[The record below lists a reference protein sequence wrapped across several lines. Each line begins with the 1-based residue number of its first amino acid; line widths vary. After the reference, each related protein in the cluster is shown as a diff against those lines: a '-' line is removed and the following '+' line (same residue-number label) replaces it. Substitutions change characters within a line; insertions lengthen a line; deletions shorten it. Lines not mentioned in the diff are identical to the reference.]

1 MIHNIQLLARLRTMK
16 IILLVLCCTV
26 VHSFDID
33 NAVTDRPSVYCGI
46 DNIIVEINTEK
57 PFRGRLYVQ
66 GEAENEQC
74 LQTAKDG
81 SSNQAKFD
89 LPIGACNMRRQRTM
103 HPRGVSFSFTLVVS
117 FHHYFVTGMDRAF
130 HVRCFFLESVKNL
143 HTEFNVGTLK
153 TEVVEQE
160 FQLPDCIYQ
169 LRDGTGG
176 SPLQYAQVGQ
186 RVTHRWSCED
196 GMN

>member
-1 MIHNIQLLARLRTMK
+1 MIHNIQLLARFHTMK

-74 LQTAKDG
+74 LQTAQDG
-81 SSNQAKFD
+81 SPNHAKFD
-89 LPIGACNMRRQRTM
+89 LPIGACNMRRQRT
-103 HPRGVSFSFTLVVS
+103 
-117 FHHYFVTGMDRAF
+117 YFVTGMDRAF
-130 HVRCFFLESVKNL
+130 NVRCFFLESVKNL
-143 HTEFNVGTLK
+143 HTEFNVG
-153 TEVVEQE
+153 
-160 FQLPDCIYQ
+160 
-169 LRDGTGG
+169 
-176 SPLQYAQVGQ
+176 
-186 RVTHRWSCED
+186 
-196 GMN
+196 